1 MAEEDKDKKAA
12 AKKADKADAAPKP
25 KQAKGE
31 AGKGEKGKGE
41 KGKGEGG
48 DKAPK
53 AAKGGAGDKAQR
65 AAKGD
70 KAEKPAAEAAEPE
83 PKGPPRLRV
92 QFDKDVRNKL
102 TAQFGYKNAMQVPM
116 INKVVIN
123 MGIGEA
129 VADRKKV
136 EAAAADLALISGQK
150 AIITKSRKAISTY
163 KLREN
168 QPIGCKVTLR
178 KARMYEFLDRLIN
191 IALPRVRD
199 FRGLNPKSF
208 DGRGNYSLGV
218 KEHIVFPEIDYDK
231 AAEVWGMDIT
241 VCTTARTDD
250 EARALLTAFNFPFR
264 Q

>member
-31 AGKGEKGKGE
+31 AGKGE

-163 KLREN
+163 KLREG

-178 KARMYEFLDRLIN
+178 KGRMFEFIDRLIN

-231 AAEVWGMDIT
+231 TAEIWGMDIT